1 MWVII
6 SKKKKLKSYVIKQLQ
21 SFSFERK
28 LHFEAL
34 TCETRFNKQ
43 ITMFYYNEN
52 LLVNNSNCCNFLTST
67 FIFKAQTVRL
77 CSTMVDKG
85 IRGQI

>member
-6 SKKKKLKSYVIKQLQ
+6 SKKKKLKSYVIKQLK

-43 ITMFYYNEN
+43 ITIFYYKKI
-52 LLVNNSNCCNFLTST
+52 FL
-67 FIFKAQTVRL
+67 
-77 CSTMVDKG
+77 
-85 IRGQI
+85 